1 MTTPDKKKQ
10 NKARQQEETPN
21 PIDVHIGNR
30 MRLCRCL
37 CGLSQEKLAQQMGL
51 TFQQIQKYEKGI
63 NRVSAGRLW
72 DLCQLLQVDMNYFF
86 EDIPQEV
93 IRQNQERLLITEIAN
108 EIPSTSRER
117 TSEAQELLCN
127 YLKISNHKV
136 AENIFQL
143 VKSIASIHTSAH

>member
-1 MTTPDKKKQ
+1 MNTPDKKKH
-10 NKARQQEETPN
+10 NRARQQDGTPN
-21 PIDVHIGNR
+21 PIDIHIGDR

-37 CGLSQEKLAQQMGL
+37 RGLSQEKLAQQMGL
-51 TFQQIQKYEKGI
+51 TFQQIQKYEKGL
-63 NRVSAGRLW
+63 NRVSASRLW

-93 IRQNQERLLITEIAN
+93 IRQNQERLLITEIEN
-108 EIPSTSRER
+108 EIPPTPRER

-143 VKSIASIHTSAH
+143 VKSIATIHTSAH